1 MLASVLAVAVKAA
14 EAAGEVKA
22 KNPIL
27 PETKEIIWA
36 SIAFFIVFGLLAWKA
51 WPAIKKSL
59 QDREDKIRGDLEHAE
74 SVRQQA
80 EAELADYQ
88 RQLADS
94 RNEGGRIIEEA
105 RQAADQVRQD
115 LIARAESDA
124 AEIRA
129 RAQEDAKSA
138 TERAMADVQSRV
150 SDLSIELAERIVR
163 HNLDKATQIQLIENY
178 INEVGGTR
186 R

>member
-1 MLASVLAVAVKAA
+1 MLASVLAVAVKAS
-14 EAAGEVKA
+14 EAAGAVKA

-51 WPAIKKSL
+51 WPAIKKAL

-105 RQAADQVRQD
+105 RQSAEQVRKE
-115 LIARAESDA
+115 IGRAH
-124 AEIRA
+124 
-129 RAQEDAKSA
+129 
-138 TERAMADVQSRV
+138 V
-150 SDLSIELAERIVR
+150 
-163 HNLDKATQIQLIENY
+163 
-178 INEVGGTR
+178 
-186 R
+186 

>member
-22 KNPIL
+22 KNPIV
-27 PETKEIIWA
+27 PEGKEILWA
-36 SIAFFIVFGLLAWKA
+36 SIAFVIVFSLLAWKA

-105 RQAADQVRQD
+105 RQAADQVRKD
-115 LIARAESDA
+115 LIARAEADA

-138 TERAMADVQSRV
+138 TERAMSDVQSRV

-163 HNLDKATQIQLIENY
+163 HSLDKATQIQLIENY

>member
-1 MLASVLAVAVKAA
+1 MLASVLAVAVKAS

-27 PETKEIIWA
+27 PEGKEILWA
-36 SIAFFIVFGLLAWKA
+36 SIAFFLVFGLLAWKA

-74 SVRQQA
+74 SVRTQA
-80 EAELADYQ
+80 DKELADYQ

-105 RQAADQVRQD
+105 RQSADQVRKD
-115 LIARAESDA
+115 LIARAEADASSPGTPPLPQRVHRAKDQAFARETETSD
-124 AEIRA
+124 
-129 RAQEDAKSA
+129 
-138 TERAMADVQSRV
+138 
-150 SDLSIELAERIVR
+150 VR
-163 HNLDKATQIQLIENY
+163 PTLPGTP
-178 INEVGGTR
+178 VGST
-186 R
+186 